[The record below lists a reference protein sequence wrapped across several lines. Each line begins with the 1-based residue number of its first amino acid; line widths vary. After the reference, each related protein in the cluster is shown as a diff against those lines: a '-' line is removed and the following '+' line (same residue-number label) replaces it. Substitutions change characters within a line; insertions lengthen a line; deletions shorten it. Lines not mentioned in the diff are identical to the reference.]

1 MDEETRNAAGGALQ
15 LIVDGLDAAKREASA
30 LRKQAYEQQELR
42 RVAEYRVEQLAKAL
56 GIVCSTLRMEGICNG
71 ADCGTDACSIN
82 PLCETG
88 TPACRAMSEQ
98 QADGEESA
106 ELDRE
111 FHALLE
117 DFDTVRAARDAAE
130 ERVEQFAQAL
140 RSVCTELLLEQGC
153 YEGECGTDAC
163 CYSDCVIGPAL
174 NLLESLGRE
183 VRDGDRG

>member
-1 MDEETRNAAGGALQ
+1 VSEETIRADDGALQ
-15 LIVDGLDAAKREASA
+15 LIIDALEDAKRVTDA

-42 RVAEYRVEQLAKAL
+42 RIAEYRVEQFAKAL

-88 TPACRAMSEQ
+88 TPACRAVSEQ

-140 RSVCTELLLEQGC
+140 HSVCAELRLERGC

-163 CYSDCVIGPAL
+163 SYSDCVVGPAL
-174 NLLESLGRE
+174 KLLDKLEEDTRREST
-183 VRDGDRG
+183 

>member
-1 MDEETRNAAGGALQ
+1 MSEETIRADDGALQ
-15 LIVDGLDAAKREASA
+15 LIIDALEDAKRVIDA

-42 RVAEYRVEQLAKAL
+42 RIAEYRVEQFAKAL

-88 TPACRAMSEQ
+88 TPACRAVSEQ

-117 DFDTVRAARDAAE
+117 DFDAVRAARDAAE
-130 ERVEQFAQAL
+130 ERAEQLAQAL
-140 RSVCTELLLEQGC
+140 RSVCTELRLERGC
-153 YEGECGTDAC
+153 DEGACGTDRCFWSGCTA
-163 CYSDCVIGPAL
+163 GPAME
-174 NLLESLGRE
+174 LLARCGSEAKT
-183 VRDGDRG
+183 DG

>member
-1 MDEETRNAAGGALQ
+1 MSEETIRADDGALQ
-15 LIVDGLDAAKREASA
+15 LIIDALEDAKRVAGA

-42 RVAEYRVEQLAKAL
+42 WVAEYRVEQFAKAL

-88 TPACRAMSEQ
+88 TPACRAVSEQ

-106 ELDRE
+106 ELNRE
-111 FHALLE
+111 LH
-117 DFDTVRAARDAAE
+117 AAE
-130 ERVEQFAQAL
+130 ERVEQLVEAL
-140 RSVCTELLLEQGC
+140 RSVCTELRLERGC